1 MHVCALEVVGE
12 DLSEILLAI
21 DDVSW
26 QMFQPGPVR
35 ISQLDDEGIIVCSAR
50 STHEAVIL

>member
-1 MHVCALEVVGE
+1 MHVRVLEVAGE

-26 QMFQPGPVR
+26 QMM
-35 ISQLDDEGIIVCSAR
+35 
-50 STHEAVIL
+50 

>member
-1 MHVCALEVVGE
+1 MHVRALEVAGE

-26 QMFQPGPVR
+26 QMM
-35 ISQLDDEGIIVCSAR
+35 
-50 STHEAVIL
+50 